1 MSGFPLTRR
10 GRLVA
15 VLGVAAYVSG
25 WAFGSRPLGTV
36 GVGLLV
42 SVGLAWASLGLARP
56 VRLRRQLPEGRLI
69 EGDDV
74 SVSLEVEL
82 PGRIPAASVSLIERV
97 AGEQRET
104 QLTRRNGRY
113 SGRYVQRA
121 VARGRHRVEHVQLV
135 LEDAF
140 ELARRQR
147 SVPEEAT
154 LVVYPRLTELAG
166 LFSES
171 GLRWWDG
178 RRLLLRRAAGFE
190 LHGVREYERG
200 DSLRAVHWPSTARR
214 GDLMVKDLEDA
225 PRAEVAVVL
234 DGHGVPVFGRPPET
248 PFDAQVRAAGSIVL
262 AHVRRGGTAQLVV
275 NCSPQVTV
283 QVSSRR
289 GLDEALEQL
298 ATARP
303 NGLRGVET
311 LLAGPRRLEVAGI
324 TVVTTNLSNLLTD
337 ALARRAAARQG
348 AALVYVDAAS
358 YADGRRS
365 RHPSLTRLQTA
376 GVSVS
381 IVHRGGD
388 LRAALEGAP
397 RAEAASA

>member
-1 MSGFPLTRR
+1 MTRR

-15 VLGVAAYVSG
+15 VLGAAAYLCG

-42 SVGLAWASLGLARP
+42 SVGLAWASLRLAGT
-56 VRLRRQLPEGRLI
+56 VRLRRELPKSRLI

-74 SVSLEVEL
+74 SVSLDVEL
-82 PGRIPAASVSLIERV
+82 PGGIPAASVSLTERV
-97 AGEQRET
+97 AGERCET
-104 QLTRRNGRY
+104 YLTRRSGRY
-113 SGRYVQRA
+113 SGRYVLRA
-121 VARGRHRVEHVQLV
+121 VARGRFRVEQVEV
-135 LEDAF
+135 ALEDAF
-140 ELARRQR
+140 GLARRQR
-147 SVPEEAT
+147 SLPEEAA
-154 LVVYPRLTELAG
+154 LVVYPRLVELAG

-234 DGHGVPVFGRPPET
+234 DGHRVPTFGRPPET

-262 AHVRRGGTAQLVV
+262 AHVRRGRSAQLVV

-311 LLAGPRRLEVAGI
+311 LLAGPRRLEAADI
-324 TVVTTNLSNLLTD
+324 TVVTANLSRPLAD

-348 AALVYVDAAS
+348 AALVFVDAAS
-358 YADGRRS
+358 YGGRRFPE
-365 RHPSLTRLQTA
+365 PSLPRLQAA
-376 GVSVS
+376 GVPVS
-381 IVHRGGD
+381 IVQRGCD
-388 LRAALEGAP
+388 LRAALEGAH
-397 RAEAASA
+397 RAEAASG